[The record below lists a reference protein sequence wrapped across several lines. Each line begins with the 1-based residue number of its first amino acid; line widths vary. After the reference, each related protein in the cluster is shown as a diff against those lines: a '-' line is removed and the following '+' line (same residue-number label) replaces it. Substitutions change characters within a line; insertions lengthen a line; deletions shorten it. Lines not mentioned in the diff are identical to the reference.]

1 MRRIIAREK
10 VKDVLLMRTVAVAA
24 DLFARITYALRSEYG
39 VCVILRLRMGRGRN
53 AVIYAQY
60 RETRNQHN

>member
-10 VKDVLLMRTVAVAA
+10 VKLMRTVAVAA

-39 VCVILRLRMGRGRN
+39 VVCVILRLRMGRGRN